1 MFYFCFLVE
10 VLKKIRL
17 FVDDVM
23 KFFRFEF
30 VEEVMY
36 RLVEFNKNVFL
47 VNVILKKF
55 INDILYINF

>member
-55 INDILYINF
+55 INDILYIIF

>member
-36 RLVEFNKNVFL
+36 RLVELNKNVFL
-47 VNVILKKF
+47 ANVILKKF
-55 INDILYINF
+55 INDILYIIF

>member
-47 VNVILKKF
+47 VNVILKNF
-55 INDILYINF
+55 MNDILYIIF